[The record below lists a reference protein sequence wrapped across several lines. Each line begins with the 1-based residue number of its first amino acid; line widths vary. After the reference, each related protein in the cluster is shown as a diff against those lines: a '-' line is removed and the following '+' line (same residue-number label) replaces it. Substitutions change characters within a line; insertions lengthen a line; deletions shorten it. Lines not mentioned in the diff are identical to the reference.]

1 MSLYYDSR
9 IRTAV
14 VERWAA
20 SELSKKVDF
29 SRSKIPED
37 LVDPEDSALL
47 KDTTIPLVFK
57 NDVARDLYKGEDEEI
72 KAAVRSKRNADMF
85 SGTVYSTVGEER
97 AELVRAYQ
105 E

>member
-1 MSLYYDSR
+1 M
-9 IRTAV
+9 
-14 VERWAA
+14 ERWAA
-20 SELSKKVDF
+20 SELSKNVESGSSD
-29 SRSKIPED
+29 IPED

-47 KDTTIPLVFK
+47 KDTAIPLVFK

-72 KAAVRSKRNADMF
+72 KQAVQSKRNTDVF
-85 SGTVYSTVGEER
+85 SGTVYSTEGEER